1 MKEYKMHK
9 EEYVKYLYQK
19 DYERYYM
26 AIDPFEESEKSRIDR
41 LEREKAIKRNERIDS
56 ILGF

>member
-26 AIDPFEESEKSRIDR
+26 DMADPFEESEKSRIDR
-41 LEREKAIKRNERIDS
+41 LERERQ
-56 ILGF
+56 